1 METEKINLKV
11 QMRKLWEERA
21 VLERL
26 ALVSLLAEIN
36 DVSAIQKKL
45 RRNSASIG
53 KAVGE
58 HFKNL
63 VGSQVS
69 DPEEYS
75 KTLMKKGNELTP
87 DEQRWLAHFTAGS
100 MITIMLKH
108 STGNFTNYVTAKKEG
123 NIEKINEAE
132 TYWAENR
139 SSIIEFFRALDP
151 RFEGLD
157 AALKRYHGLIIQQ
170 ISARMDK
177 DYDADLDAFQKAHES
192 AAAIADVLV

>member
-1 METEKINLKV
+1 MEIEKINLT

-36 DVSAIQKKL
+36 DVPAIQKKL
-45 RRNSASIG
+45 RRNSESIG

-58 HFKNL
+58 YFKNL

-69 DPEEYS
+69 DPEEYC
-75 KTLMKKGNELTP
+75 KTLMQKGNKLTP
-87 DEQRWLAHFTAGS
+87 DEQKWLSHFTAGN

-108 STGNFTNYVTAKKEG
+108 SAGNFINYVTAKKEG
-123 NIEKINEAE
+123 VIEKINDAE
-132 TYWAENR
+132 IYWAENR
-139 SSIIEFFRALDP
+139 SSITEFFRALDP

-177 DYDADLDAFQKAHES
+177 EYDADLDAFEKALES